1 MAESGR
7 AVVFDVG
14 NVLYGW
20 DIAGLYSKLI
30 ADPAELQWFL
40 HTVVTP
46 EWHFQHDAGRPSAE
60 TVAELVAAFPD
71 QAPLI
76 KAYVPRWL
84 ETITGPVPGML
95 DMVEALVACD
105 VPLYAIT
112 NFSAEFWPRFRATAP
127 IFDHFRAIIVS
138 GEQKMMKPDP
148 AIFTLGLDRFG
159 LEGAHPIFID
169 DRADNIAVANATGY
183 HGLLFQDAQ
192 QLRMQLQHLGF
203 AL

>member
-1 MAESGR
+1 MAEGR
-7 AVVFDVG
+7 AVIFDVG

-20 DIAGLYSKLI
+20 DIASLYAKLI
-30 ADPAELQWFL
+30 PDPERLAWFL
-40 HTVVTP
+40 SHVVTP

-60 TVAELVAAFPD
+60 TIAELTAAFPD

-76 KAYVPRWL
+76 AAYVPRWL

-95 DMVEALVACD
+95 EMVEDLVALG

-127 IFDHFRAIIVS
+127 VFDHFRDILVS
-138 GEQKMMKPDP
+138 GEEKMLKPDP
-148 AIFTLGLDRFG
+148 AIFLLALQRFG
-159 LEGAHPIFID
+159 LEGTQPIFID
-169 DRADNIAVANATGY
+169 DRADNVAVAQSCGY
-183 HGLLFQDAQ
+183 QALRFEDAPKLRA
-192 QLRMQLQHLGF
+192 QLRSLGL